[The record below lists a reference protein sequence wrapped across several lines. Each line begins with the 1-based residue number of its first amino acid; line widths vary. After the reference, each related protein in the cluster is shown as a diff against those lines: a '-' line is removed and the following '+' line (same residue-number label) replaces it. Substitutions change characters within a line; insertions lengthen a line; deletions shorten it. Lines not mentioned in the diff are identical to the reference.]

1 LSNALE
7 TKGLAGKQGFLRSLQ
22 TQRRG
27 HFAIDQQ
34 RVREDAQYDG
44 IFVLRTDTDYDA
56 PTVAHIYKTLWM
68 VEDTFRTAKSILD
81 TRPIYHRCDETIRGH
96 VFCSFLAL
104 CLNLNPAVGV

>member
-7 TKGLAGKQGFLRSLQ
+7 TKGLAGDQGFLRSLQ
-22 TQRRG
+22 TQGRG

-56 PTVAHIYKTLWM
+56 PTVAHIYKTL
-68 VEDTFRTAKSILD
+68 LD
-81 TRPIYHRCDETIRGH
+81 GGRH
-96 VFCSFLAL
+96 VPHGQEHHGYASHL
-104 CLNLNPAVGV
+104 PPM